1 MDSKT
6 RNEKYSGMTDEELI
20 SMSRDGDQEAM
31 EKLLEKYKGMVL
43 GKARSMYILGG
54 DSDDLIQEG
63 MLGLFKAVRD
73 YDCGRDASF
82 STFAQLCVTRQLY
95 TAVKASARKKHL
107 PLNTAVSLS
116 RPLRESGEGEDEEF
130 MDCLEA
136 DASSNIDYRTT
147 INEYVYIIQ
156 FEECVTNVWSYS
168 KTIVL
173 LASIV
178 AIIPTNYSTDSPI
191 VTQCVANFGKDS
203 HRCSVS
209 IIVSP
214 CSQRTA
220 KINLSTCS

>member
-1 MDSKT
+1 MK
-6 RNEKYSGMTDEELI
+6 REKYESMTDEELI
-20 SMSRDGDQEAM
+20 TLFRDGDQDAM
-31 EKLLEKYKGMVL
+31 EHLMDKYKGMVL
-43 GKARSMYILGG
+43 KKARSMYILGG

-136 DASSNIDYRTT
+136 DASSNP
-147 INEYVYIIQ
+147 EEYIIGQ
-156 FEECVTNVWSYS
+156 EEMERLEEMIERELSAFE
-168 KTIVL
+168 KQVL
-173 LASIV
+173 ELYLTGMGYVEIAHV
-178 AIIPTNYSTDSPI
+178 LNRDEKSTDN
-191 VTQCVANFGKDS
+191 AL
-203 HRCSVS
+203 
-209 IIVSP
+209 
-214 CSQRTA
+214 QRIRT
-220 KINLSTCS
+220 KLKKRR